1 LSLPEPPDAIL
12 ATNGM
17 LTIASI
23 QAISSKGLRMPEDMS
38 VIGFMSDWVSE
49 MSTPRITFVR
59 HSPKEFGTQAFK
71 LLQGQ
76 INGDNHVYH
85 VTVNARLEVRE
96 STRKVL

>member
-1 LSLPEPPDAIL
+1 MSLPEPPDAIL
-12 ATNGM
+12 ATNGI

-23 QAISSKGLRMPEDMS
+23 QAISSKGLRIPEDMS

-49 MSTPRITFVR
+49 MNTPRITFVR
-59 HSPKEFGTQAFK
+59 HSPREIGTQAFQ

-76 INGDNHVYH
+76 INGDTNIYH
-85 VTVNARLEVRE
+85 VTANARLEVRE